1 MTVFKPISLEAAAA
15 AKVAVGLATGNKKI
29 TATVAKTKVSNGA
42 GNVPTLLLQ
51 PMVVTKAN
59 VSVVVKS
66 GAAKW
71 SDICSGLS
79 SSICPGN

>member
-1 MTVFKPISLEAAAA
+1 M
-15 AKVAVGLATGNKKI
+15 N
-29 TATVAKTKVSNGA
+29 NGA
-42 GNVPTLLLQ
+42 GSVPTLLLQ

-59 VSVVVKS
+59 VSVVVKN

-79 SSICPGN
+79 